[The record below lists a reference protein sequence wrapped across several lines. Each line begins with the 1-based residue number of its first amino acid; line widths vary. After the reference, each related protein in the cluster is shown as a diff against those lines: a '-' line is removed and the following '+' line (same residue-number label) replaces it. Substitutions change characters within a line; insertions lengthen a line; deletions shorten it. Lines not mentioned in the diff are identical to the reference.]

1 MMNKIFNIVSSFKTI
16 EKEDATIYISGMAS
30 TKDQDRAGDV
40 IEAEA
45 WAKGGL
51 LNFTKNPIILFNHNY
66 DKPIGK
72 ATNLEVIDGG
82 LRLEALIS
90 KSAPD
95 GVAELIKEGIL
106 GAFSVGFRVKDAD
119 YIEETGG
126 LKIKDAELFE
136 VSVVSVPCNQAAT
149 FSLAKSF
156 DSESEYEDFKKTFTN
171 RVDLAGQPLAKEEG
185 NPSSVASDTPD
196 VEPTGSQKMEIKMSD
211 NDNQIDLEA
220 FAKQVAEETAAKI
233 AMKLAEEKAADK
245 KAVEAAEKA
254 AAEKAAAEEAVKTT
268 IKTGIE
274 SGAERLQKDFAEA
287 LASEKADMGQVIAKF
302 EADLRE
308 KEEELNQMR
317 ESKSIFADRS
327 GTEQDRLEKNS
338 KELWQAHLLGVIT
351 GKGFNTEYG
360 QSVLEKAG
368 SSYTSGTDHGLDN
381 VVSMQIEKEIQ
392 LQLRLASNFSE
403 FPVESHSTVIPLQTD
418 TNFAKWN
425 GGTTPADYAS
435 AVDFADN
442 GSGTGITNRQA
453 DDVYNGAGDGTY
465 NVQQKVV
472 TVDRLLSSSYL
483 DNILDEK
490 VLVNI
495 MPMLTEGVARS
506 HARAVDR
513 AIIRGNGAGNSITGI
528 GGLSGING
536 LAIDS
541 NVVYGVN
548 GGTAPLNVDVLSGLA
563 LVKMRK
569 DMGVYGLDPQDVFY
583 LVSQSRYYDLLEDPD
598 FQTID
603 EVGSDVATRLVG
615 QVGSVFGSPVV
626 ISDNVNAEVENA
638 FGGAFAIYRKNF
650 VIPRLRGVTVEQ
662 DYEVSNQ
669 RRVIVATQHLGFDEL
684 FDSVAG
690 KAAATYITRDFAA

>member
-425 GGTTPADYAS
+425 
-435 AVDFADN
+435 
-442 GSGTGITNRQA
+442 SGTGITNREA
-453 DDVYNGAGDGTY
+453 DDVYTSNTY
-465 NVQQKVV
+465 SAQQKVV

-495 MPMLTEGVARS
+495 MPMLTEGVAR

-569 DMGVYGLDPQDVFY
+569 EMGVYGLDPQDVFY